1 MARFLV
7 FGSVGWDCPVWLD
20 QPLDSGRRILAFRP
34 QPEQAG
40 LREGRLGGGAA
51 NAAAGLVNAG
61 HDAAVWGVIPNSPV
75 SDQIENAL
83 SAIGI
88 DYSFLKRADLPNG
101 TTLILIE
108 PSGERTIMFEHSD
121 PNLDRSIRRMMKQ
134 NIGEIQIGPVQVHR
148 PDGLFLRALFKGFEG
163 LAELESVPIVAHWPQ
178 SKAVDSIPADVLIGS
193 KDDLIGADLYPN
205 AFHHGRK
212 ACTRRLQAV
221 IVTDGPRGG
230 EVFRAAEHSV
240 FESIGVQQ
248 VDATG
253 AGDSFAA
260 GVLDALASGAPIE
273 EAAAHGARWG
283 AMTASLPG
291 SAEKRAVGTYKMW
304 TRENCVI

>member
-51 NAAAGLVNAG
+51 NAAACLVNAG
-61 HDAAVWGVIPNSPV
+61 HDAAVWGVIPNAPV
-75 SDQIENAL
+75 SDQIEAAL

-88 DYSFLKRADLPNG
+88 DDTFLKRADLPNG

-108 PSGERTIMFEHSD
+108 PNGERTIMFEHSD

-134 NIGEIQIGPVQVHR
+134 NIGEIQIGPIQVHR
-148 PDGLFLRALFKGFEG
+148 PDGLFLRALFSGFER

-178 SKAVDSIPADVLIGS
+178 SKQSTRIPADILIGS
-193 KDDLIGADLYPN
+193 KDDLIAANLYSN
-205 AFHHGRK
+205 ALQHGRE
-212 ACTRRLQAV
+212 ACTDRLQAV

-230 EVFRAAEHSV
+230 EVFRATGRSH
-240 FESIGVQQ
+240 FESISIEQ

-260 GVLDALASGAPIE
+260 GVLEAFTSGATVE
-273 EAAAHGARWG
+273 EAAQHGACWG
-283 AMTASLPG
+283 AKTASLAG
-291 SAEKRAVGTYKMW
+291 SAEKRAVGTYEMW
-304 TRENCVI
+304 TCLDDVR